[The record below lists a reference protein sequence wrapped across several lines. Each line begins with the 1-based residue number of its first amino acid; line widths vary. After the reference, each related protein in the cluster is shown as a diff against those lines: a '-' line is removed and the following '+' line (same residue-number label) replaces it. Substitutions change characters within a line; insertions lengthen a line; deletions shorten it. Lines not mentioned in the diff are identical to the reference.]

1 MLFDDTASDEGGRMS
16 PQSEWDF
23 EIGGC
28 LGPRPRWFQ
37 FELTLFESSRDRECT
52 KSDSLPATFLLYFQF
67 FANKH
72 EFKIVLNFYSNF
84 LY

>member
-1 MLFDDTASDEGGRMS
+1 MLCDGNTSDEGGRMS

-37 FELTLFESSRDRECT
+37 FELTLFESSCNRECT
-52 KSDSLPATFLLYFQF
+52 KSDSLPANFLLQIEF

-72 EFKIVLNFYSNF
+72 EFKIALNFYSNF